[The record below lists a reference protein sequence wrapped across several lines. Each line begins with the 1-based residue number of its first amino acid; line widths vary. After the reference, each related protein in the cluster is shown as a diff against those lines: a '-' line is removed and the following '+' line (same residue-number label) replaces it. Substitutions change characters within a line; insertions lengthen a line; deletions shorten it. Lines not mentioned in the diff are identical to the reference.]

1 MGTIG
6 KSDDVSRLKDYYTQR
21 EDTIEKKYQNTIE
34 EMKKNHGEDIDRIQN
49 QSSEA
54 VQGLRSSMKEKL
66 SAQDIKHQKEIES
79 LKNLYQKNLEDS
91 KRD

>member
-6 KSDDVSRLKDYYTQR
+6 KSDDVSRLKEYYTQR
-21 EDTIEKKYQNTIE
+21 ENTIEKKYQNTIE

-66 SAQDIKHQKEIES
+66 SAQDIKHQKEIEG
-79 LKNLYQKNLEDS
+79 LKNLYQKKLEDS